1 MPFKDK
7 AIKTL
12 PTLFILFSI
21 TLLTNILEQYLNMKL
36 QIEMRSESSAFFL
49 IIFLIITTSLF
60 GVFLQ
65 EAVFLSS
72 IERHQPQHQFPL
84 STRYIDLI
92 RENLK
97 AIGSASLWMFVFIIP
112 GLIKWIEYSLLPF
125 VVFLNPDY
133 QKGDREA
140 LSLSVS
146 LVKKSFWKFFLFW
159 ILFNCVIPIG
169 ISLLGGE
176 YESFKDTPLIAS
188 FLSFFESLFFWS
200 WMLILWDFYEEN
212 CRKLKIQAI

>member
-1 MPFKDK
+1 MSLKEK

-12 PTLFILFSI
+12 PTIIILFSI
-21 TLLTNILEQYLNMKL
+21 TLLTNISEQYLNMKL

-49 IIFLIITTSLF
+49 IVFLIVTTSLF

-65 EAVFLSS
+65 EAVFLLS

-84 STRYIDLI
+84 ATRFIDLI
-92 RENLK
+92 KENLK

-140 LSLSVS
+140 LSLSIA

-159 ILFNCVIPIG
+159 ILFNCVIPICL
-169 ISLLGGE
+169 SVMGGE
-176 YESFKDTPLIAS
+176 YESFKETPLIATL
-188 FLSFFESLFFWS
+188 LSLIESLIFWS